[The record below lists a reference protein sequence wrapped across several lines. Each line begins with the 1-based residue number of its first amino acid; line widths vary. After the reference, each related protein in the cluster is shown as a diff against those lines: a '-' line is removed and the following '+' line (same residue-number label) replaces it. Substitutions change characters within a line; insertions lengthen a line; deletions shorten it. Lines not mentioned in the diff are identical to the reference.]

1 MLSPSGYSALND
13 SEDFELSPATSSPT
27 NENAERDAENELV
40 KDAEDSLQDPQVSLI
55 KHESM
60 LQIALEM
67 LLPFIFAGIGMVLA
81 GLLFDHV
88 QHWKVFGEVHELFIL
103 IPPLLGLK
111 GNLEMTLAS
120 RLSTAAN
127 LKILDE
133 WPSLRS
139 IVLGNLAL
147 CQCQALVVS
156 LLVSVVAI
164 LFNWVPEGELRALDT
179 LLLCSSSMLTAS
191 IASGVLGMVMVL
203 VVIVSLRLGINP
215 DNVVTP
221 IAASLGDL
229 TTLYLLAVISR
240 FFFEVHSSYPI
251 VMPVLIAV
259 FILLIPIWAMVAYRN
274 EYVSDVLISGW
285 EPVIAAMVISS
296 GGGFILD
303 LALASNQGV
312 AVFSPVINGV
322 GGNLVAV
329 FSSRIST
336 YLHGNYERG
345 ELPSEFGTGC
355 VQPCFLFCG
364 DLNPQK
370 RAANVMILLV
380 IPGQLIFLAAIRLLN
395 GGHIEI
401 TLSFTILYLLSSVL
415 QVIILLHIAWWLV
428 HRVWRS
434 GDDPD
439 SVAIP
444 YLTAFGDLIGI
455 GLLTV
460 AFQILAVA
468 KAP

>member
-13 SEDFELSPATSSPT
+13 SEDFELSPATSPTVENDSGRDSKGDSP
-27 NENAERDAENELV
+27 RQ
-40 KDAEDSLQDPQVSLI
+40 SLQDPEVSVI
-55 KHESM
+55 KNESM
-60 LQIALEM
+60 IQIALEM
-67 LLPFIFAGIGMVLA
+67 LFPFILAGIGMVLA

-88 QHWKVFGEVHELFIL
+88 QHWEVFSDVHELFIL
-103 IPPLLGLK
+103 VPPLLGLK

-133 WPSLRS
+133 WSSLRS

-156 LLVSVVAI
+156 LLVSIVAI
-164 LFNWVPEGELRALDT
+164 LFNWVPNGEMKSLDT

-191 IASGVLGMVMVL
+191 IASGVLGLIMVL
-203 VVIVSLRLGINP
+203 VVIVSLRIGINP

-240 FFFEVHSSYPI
+240 FFYKLHSEYPV
-251 VMPVLIAV
+251 VMPVIIIV
-259 FILLIPIWAMVAYRN
+259 FILLIPIWAVIAHRN
-274 EYVSDVLISGW
+274 EYVTDVLVSGW

-303 LALASNQGV
+303 LALASHKGV

-336 YLHGNYERG
+336 YLHSNYSRG
-345 ELPSEFGTGC
+345 QLPEEFGTGC

-364 DLNPQK
+364 VENPQK
-370 RAANVMILLV
+370 KAANVMLLLV
-380 IPGQLIFLAAIRLLN
+380 IPGQLIFLGAIALLN
-395 GGHIEI
+395 AGHVAI
-401 TLSFTILYLLSSVL
+401 TASFTCLYLFSSVL

-428 HRVWRS
+428 HKVWKS

-455 GLLTV
+455 GLLTI
-460 AFQILAVA
+460 AFTILSGGSDL
-468 KAP
+468 

>member
-13 SEDFELSPATSSPT
+13 SEDFELSPAPSISPD
-27 NENAERDAENELV
+27 NAR
-40 KDAEDSLQDPQVSLI
+40 QPTQPQNLHEPDVSVI

-60 LQIALEM
+60 FQIALEM
-67 LLPFIFAGIGMVLA
+67 LLPFILAGIGMVMA

-88 QHWKVFGEVHELFIL
+88 QHWEVFEEVHELFIL

-120 RLSTAAN
+120 RLSTAAH
-127 LKILDE
+127 LKVLDE
-133 WPSLRS
+133 WSSLRS

-156 LLVSVVAI
+156 LLVSIVAI
-164 LFNWVPEGELRALDT
+164 LFNWVPKGEIQWLDT

-191 IASGVLGMVMVL
+191 VASGVLGIIMVL
-203 VVIVSLRLGINP
+203 VVVISTKIGINP

-229 TTLYLLAVISR
+229 TTLYLLAIIAR
-240 FFFEVHSSYPI
+240 FFHKLHSVHPM
-251 VMPVLIAV
+251 VMPVVILVFLILIPVWALIAR
-259 FILLIPIWAMVAYRN
+259 RN
-274 EYVSDVLISGW
+274 EYVADVLISGW

-303 LALASNQGV
+303 IALASNKGV

-329 FSSRIST
+329 FSSRLST
-336 YLHGNYERG
+336 FLHGNYARG
-345 ELPSEFGTGC
+345 TLPDEFGTGC
-355 VQPCFLFCG
+355 VKPCFLFCG
-364 DLNPQK
+364 AENPQK
-370 RAANVMILLV
+370 RAANVMLLLV
-380 IPGQLIFLAAIRLLN
+380 VPGQLIFLGTIAWMKA
-395 GGHIEI
+395 GHVEI
-401 TLSFTILYLLSSVL
+401 TLSFTLLYLFSSLL
-415 QVIILLHIAWWLV
+415 QVILLLHIAWWLV
-428 HRVWRS
+428 HRVWKA

-444 YLTAFGDLIGI
+444 YLTAFGDIIGI
-455 GLLTV
+455 GLLTI
-460 AFQILAVA
+460 AFQILKTV
-468 KAP
+468 